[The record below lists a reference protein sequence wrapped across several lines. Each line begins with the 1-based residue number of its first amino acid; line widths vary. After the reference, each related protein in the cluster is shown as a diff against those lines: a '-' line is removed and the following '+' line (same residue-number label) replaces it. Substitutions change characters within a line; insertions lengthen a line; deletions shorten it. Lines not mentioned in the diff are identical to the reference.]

1 MTTTTL
7 DAPLFRGDKFEI
19 ASIGALL
26 GFVTAAQ
33 VSIAA
38 AGIMLFI
45 TIVCWA
51 TVVAVHHE
59 RVQVPTMFWM
69 LAAYGAATFVSALA
83 SHDRAHSLVD
93 CKQLVLFLIVPVVY
107 RFARGP
113 RALTF
118 TTVIIS
124 VGALSALIGIAQ
136 YGLFGYDNLDRRAHG
151 ALTHYMTYSGVLM
164 LVTCAAASHLLFGQN
179 PREMTASGVVVPT
192 AKKDVTQHLREW
204 TGDRQWTALVTPT
217 LLIAQALTLTR
228 SAWLGMSVAFVLL
241 LSLTNRKLLVLL
253 PLVFGVFLLIAP
265 HTVSSRF
272 YSIFDP
278 ANPTNRD
285 RVAMLHYGA
294 EMVRD
299 HPLTGVGP
307 DMVKE
312 VYAKYRDEQ
321 AVQAVNFHLHN
332 VPMQIAAERGLPAL
346 IIWIGFIVV
355 VVRDLLQRFRQ
366 SRYPSIAAAGLA
378 AVAAMLVAGLF
389 EYNFGDSEFL
399 MLFLVLITLPYAADR
414 APIEAE
420 TV

>member
-26 GFVTAAQ
+26 GFVAAAQ

-69 LAAYGAATFVSALA
+69 LAAYGAVTLVSALA
-83 SHDRAHSLVD
+83 SGDPAHSIVD

-113 RALTF
+113 RAITL

-124 VGALSALIGIAQ
+124 VGALSALYGIVQ
-136 YGLFGYDNLDRRAHG
+136 YGLLHYDSLDHRAHG
-151 ALTHYMTYSGVLM
+151 PLTHYMTYSGVLM
-164 LVTCAAASHLLFGQN
+164 LVTCAAASHLLFGKSKDAN
-179 PREMTASGVVVPT
+179 GAS
-192 AKKDVTQHLREW
+192 KDVTEHLREW
-204 TGDRQWTALVTPT
+204 TGDRKWTALVTPT
-217 LLIAQALTLTR
+217 LIIALALTLTR
-228 SAWLGMSVAFVLL
+228 SAWVGVAVALVVL
-241 LSLTNRKLLVLL
+241 LSLTHRRLLVLL
-253 PLVFGVFLLIAP
+253 PIVFGVFLLVAP
-265 HTVSSRF
+265 HAVSSRF

-278 ANPTNRD
+278 SNPTNRD
-285 RVAMLHYGA
+285 RVAMLHYGT

-299 HPLTGVGP
+299 HPWTGVGP

-312 VYAKYRDEQ
+312 VYSKYRDAQ
-321 AVQAVNFHLHN
+321 AVQAINFHLHN
-332 VPMQIAAERGLPAL
+332 VPMQIAAERGIPAL
-346 IIWIGFIVV
+346 IVWIGFIVV
-355 VVRDLLQRFRQ
+355 VVRDLLQRFRT

-414 APIEAE
+414 EPIEAE
-420 TV
+420 TL

>member
-26 GFVTAAQ
+26 GFVAAAQ

-69 LAAYGAATFVSALA
+69 LAAYGAATLISALA
-83 SHDRAHSLVD
+83 SHDRPHSLVD

-113 RALTF
+113 RALTI

-124 VGALSALIGIAQ
+124 VGALSALIGIVQ
-136 YGLFGYDNLDRRAHG
+136 YGLFHYDNLDKRAHG

-164 LVTCAAASHLLFGQN
+164 LVTCAAGAHLLFRKSN
-179 PREMTASGVVVPT
+179 READAENTARKNDPV
-192 AKKDVTQHLREW
+192 QQIREW
-204 TGDRQWTALVTPT
+204 TADRQWTALVTPT
-217 LLIAQALTLTR
+217 LLVALAVTLAR
-228 SAWLGMSVAFVLL
+228 SAWVGMCLALVVL
-241 LSLTNRKLLVLL
+241 LSLANRKLLVLL
-253 PLVFGVFLLIAP
+253 PLGLGLFLLVAP
-265 HTVSSRF
+265 HTISSRV

-278 ANPTNRD
+278 SNPTNRD
-285 RVAMLHYGA
+285 RVAMLHYGT

-312 VYAKYRDEQ
+312 VYAQYRDEQ
-321 AVQAVNFHLHN
+321 AVQAINFHLHN

-346 IIWIGFIVV
+346 AIWIGFIVV
-355 VVRDLLQRFRQ
+355 LVRDLLKRFRE

-378 AVAAMLVAGLF
+378 AVAAMLAAGLF

-399 MLFLVLITLPYAADR
+399 MLFLVLITLPYAVDR